1 MKKLLNLILICFC
14 LFISTD
20 AFANDITRD
29 NFREECHIGSIGVLD
44 SFDMGKLNSLFGKL
58 IEPATQTTLGRNAGL
73 RLTTLKFANATVT
86 VTNDKIAVVSV
97 STPMAIDGTALG
109 TPRGIVVG
117 HDLDTVLRLYG
128 TPGRIRNYKGDIIYN
143 YGWFEA
149 GVNFVVDASTNK
161 VTSIV
166 FYIPTC

>member
-1 MKKLLNLILICFC
+1 
-14 LFISTD
+14 
-20 AFANDITRD
+20 
-29 NFREECHIGSIGVLD
+29 
-44 SFDMGKLNSLFGKL
+44 
-58 IEPATQTTLGRNAGL
+58 L